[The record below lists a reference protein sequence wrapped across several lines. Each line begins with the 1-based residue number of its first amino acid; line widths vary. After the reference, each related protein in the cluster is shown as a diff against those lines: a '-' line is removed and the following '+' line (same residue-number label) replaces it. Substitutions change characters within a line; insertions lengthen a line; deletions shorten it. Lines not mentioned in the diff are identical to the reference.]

1 MKRFVA
7 EGLNE
12 RCCVFEVLIPT
23 QHHPSGND
31 CCGERGSAIAMM
43 LAPASAGAPSTNNK
57 KLSASQELGFEQDGA
72 ASYSFFLTLSELE

>member
-1 MKRFVA
+1 
-7 EGLNE
+7 
-12 RCCVFEVLIPT
+12 
-23 QHHPSGND
+23 
-31 CCGERGSAIAMM
+31 MM